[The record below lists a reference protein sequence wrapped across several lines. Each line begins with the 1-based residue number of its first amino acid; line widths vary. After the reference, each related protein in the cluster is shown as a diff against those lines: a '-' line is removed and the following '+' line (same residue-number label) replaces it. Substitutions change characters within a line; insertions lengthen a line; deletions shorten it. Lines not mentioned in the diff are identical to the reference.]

1 MRHKIIRD
9 YAVSPANVHD
19 SEKFIGLLDARNSSP
34 SVYADSAYTS
44 EKHISALFNLGFRE
58 CLHRRAYRNQEISLV
73 TAAFNS
79 AQSGIR
85 CRVEHVFG
93 AMKQKAGN
101 LILRTIGLARAKTK
115 IALRNVAYNLNRVT
129 YLTLKGDSVA

>member
-1 MRHKIIRD
+1 M
-9 YAVSPANVHD
+9 
-19 SEKFIGLLDARNSSP
+19 LDARNSSP

-58 CLHRRAYRNQEISLV
+58 CLHCRAYRNQEISLV